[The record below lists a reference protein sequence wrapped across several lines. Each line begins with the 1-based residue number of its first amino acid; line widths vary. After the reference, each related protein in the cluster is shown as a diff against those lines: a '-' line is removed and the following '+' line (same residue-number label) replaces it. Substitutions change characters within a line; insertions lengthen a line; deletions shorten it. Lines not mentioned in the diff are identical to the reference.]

1 LEVKSVKKKW
11 KEKSFAAGVNREII
25 AEGTAM
31 LGMELESVIEETIR
45 GMQKIAA
52 ELGLDGIKK

>member
-1 LEVKSVKKKW
+1 
-11 KEKSFAAGVNREII
+11 VNREII